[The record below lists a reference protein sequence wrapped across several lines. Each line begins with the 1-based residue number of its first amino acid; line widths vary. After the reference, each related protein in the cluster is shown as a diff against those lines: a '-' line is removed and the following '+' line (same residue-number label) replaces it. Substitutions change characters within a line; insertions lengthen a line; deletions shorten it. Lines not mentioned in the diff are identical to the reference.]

1 MKKNS
6 VSHHNRNFSV
16 NPAGLK
22 LGEGGELS
30 WSAVKCTALWKD
42 PVPQKRLEGQVS
54 SEKAEAC
61 LTASLNSS
69 RPDWTTSKAV
79 SESPTRPSLDS
90 SSTLQTQRKVRKICI
105 DLRPALAAATE
116 LCDIKEVNW
125 DSNEGEGGELSWSAV
140 ECTSLWKD
148 PVPQKRLEDWVSSEK
163 AGACLRASLNPG
175 RSGGITSKAVSES
188 PTRPSLDSS
197 LALQTQR
204 KVRKICVDLRPALA
218 AATDLCDSEEVERWV
233 LRKSYPQAGAE
244 SPDKAASH
252 HSSSS
257 EREEAVRM
265 LRAALPPVAR
275 RTAYVPLDP
284 PNTGIRPFVGLV
296 SVSGDGTLASSSNHS
311 LAPKSPV
318 SFPKIIL
325 KQSNQQTKKIT
336 ETKQA
341 VSLPLAPVSL
351 KQLLGRVQNP
361 PSSRDHLLLAGVLRS
376 LREALWN
383 PALSQEAA
391 NTLDP
396 AGPFQAE
403 LSRKGYP
410 CHRTKSPLGTTAK
423 PEAAVHGPTGK
434 PAAVK
439 FNLYKRSPAA
449 SSPTISLH
457 RENTEPRLKGARP
470 RF

>member
-6 VSHHNRNFSV
+6 VPHHIRNFSL
-16 NPAGLK
+16 NQAGPK
-22 LGEGGELS
+22 LGEGGDLS
-30 WSAVKCTALWKD
+30 W
-42 PVPQKRLEGQVS
+42 R
-54 SEKAEAC
+54 
-61 LTASLNSS
+61 
-69 RPDWTTSKAV
+69 
-79 SESPTRPSLDS
+79 
-90 SSTLQTQRKVRKICI
+90 
-105 DLRPALAAATE
+105 
-116 LCDIKEVNW
+116 
-125 DSNEGEGGELSWSAV
+125 AV
-140 ECTSLWKD
+140 ECASLWKD
-148 PVPQKRLEDWVSSEK
+148 PVPQKRLEDRVSSEK

-175 RSGGITSKAVSES
+175 RPCRITSKAVSQS

-197 LALQTQR
+197 SALQTQRKVRKICVDLRPALAAANELCDSEEVNREPTEGEGGELSWKAVGCTALWKETAPQKRLEDRVSTEKAGACLRASLNPGKPGGTNSKAISQSPTRPSLDSSSALQTQR

-218 AATDLCDSEEVERWV
+218 AATELCNSEEVNWERGV
-233 LRKSYPQAGAE
+233 PRMSYPRAGAE

-252 HSSSS
+252 HSFSS

-275 RTAYVPLDP
+275 RTACVPLDP
-284 PNTGIRPFVGLV
+284 PDTGIRPFVGLV

-361 PSSRDHLLLAGVLRS
+361 PSSTDHLLLAGVLRA
-376 LREALWN
+376 LRGALWN
-383 PALSQEAA
+383 PALPQEAA
-391 NTLDP
+391 HT
-396 AGPFQAE
+396 AESASPFQTE

-410 CHRTKSPLGTTAK
+410 YHGTKSPLETTAK
-423 PEAAVHGPTGK
+423 PEAAAQGPAGK

-439 FNLYKRSPAA
+439 FNLYKRIPAGRTVQA
-449 SSPTISLH
+449 QSLI
-457 RENTEPRLKGARP
+457 
-470 RF
+470 